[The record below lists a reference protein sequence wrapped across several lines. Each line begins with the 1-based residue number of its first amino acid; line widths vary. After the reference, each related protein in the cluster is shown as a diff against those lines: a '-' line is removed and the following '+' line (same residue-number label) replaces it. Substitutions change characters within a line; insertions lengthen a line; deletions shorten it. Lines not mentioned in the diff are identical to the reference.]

1 MQCNNIVDETFKVK
15 ELLGQGFTSQVF
27 KAEHIETKYE
37 LAMKVFKPMKK
48 VNLMLEN
55 FRKEVDSMKN
65 FRHENLINI
74 IAANEKGIY
83 VDNNGQSHNMMY
95 LGIELAENAELF
107 DFISDPGRGFSE
119 KIARILFK
127 QMIYG
132 LNSMHEL
139 GVAHR
144 DMKTE
149 NMFLDK
155 DFNLKVGDFGFSKF
169 MDVSLNNGLLKTQL
183 GTLGYQSP
191 ELVEGQN
198 YNGVDNDIFACGV
211 ILFIL
216 VNAYPPFR
224 EAKKTDNW
232 YRHLYAGKPDFF
244 WATHKKVKIS
254 DSLKHLITGML
265 SYKNRFT
272 IKDIVQNEWFNGETE
287 SKEAY
292 LEDMRDRKV
301 YVDERRNK
309 EKLEN
314 LQNNSLSGTVNEF
327 RELSE
332 DLVSKCEQIFEKIG
346 DTSSFEKKTIQDID
360 KRNTFEF
367 DQNDLNT
374 VSKNLIKLI
383 YEKFGG
389 ECKFETEKD
398 SFSFLVDVPIS
409 SVKELESEEEDN
421 TLNSVTCQ
429 VEFYLDQS
437 KKKSYAVFTKLGS
450 TNAFDYKNFLNSLS
464 NK

>member
-48 VNLMLEN
+48 VNIMLEN

-65 FRHENLINI
+65 FKHENLINI
-74 IAANEKGIY
+74 IAANENGIY
-83 VDNNGQSHNMMY
+83 VDNCGKSHNIMY

-119 KIARILFK
+119 KMARILFK

-132 LNSMHEL
+132 LNSMHQL

-169 MDVSLNNGLLKTQL
+169 MDISHNSGLLKTQL

-191 ELVEGQN
+191 ELVEGQP
-198 YNGVDNDIFACGV
+198 YNGIDNDIFACGV

-232 YRHLYAGKPDFF
+232 YRHIYSGKPEYF

-254 DSLKHLITGML
+254 DSLKNLITGML

-272 IKDIVQNEWFNGETE
+272 YNDIIQHEWFNGETE
-287 SKEAY
+287 SKEVYIA
-292 LEDMRDRKV
+292 DMKDRKV
-301 YVDERRNK
+301 YVDNRRNQ
-309 EKLEN
+309 EKLES
-314 LQNNSLSGTVNEF
+314 LQSSSTLSGSVQEF
-327 RELSE
+327 RDLSE
-332 DLVSKCEQIFEKIG
+332 DLVSKCNELFEKIG
-346 DTSSFEKKTIQDID
+346 DTSSFEKRIIEDID

-367 DQNDLNT
+367 EQNDLNII
-374 VSKNLIKLI
+374 SKNLIKLI
-383 YEKFGG
+383 YEKFGNG
-389 ECKFETEKD
+389 CKFEPEKD
-398 SFSFLVDVPIS
+398 SYSFVVDAPVTSVEDLV
-409 SVKELESEEEDN
+409 SEEEDE
-421 TLNSVTCQ
+421 TLNSVTCM
-429 VEFYLDQS
+429 VDFYLDHS
-437 KKKSYAVFTKLGS
+437 KKKSYAVFTKVGA
-450 TNAFDYKNFLNSLS
+450 TNSFDYKNFLNKLS
-464 NK
+464 K

>member
-48 VNLMLEN
+48 VNIMLEN

-65 FRHENLINI
+65 FKHENLINI
-74 IAANEKGIY
+74 IAANENGIY
-83 VDNNGQSHNMMY
+83 VDNCGKSHNIMY

-107 DFISDPGRGFSE
+107 DFISDPGRRFSE
-119 KIARILFK
+119 KMARILFK

-132 LNSMHEL
+132 LNSMHQL

-169 MDVSLNNGLLKTQL
+169 MDISHNSGLLKTQL

-191 ELVEGQN
+191 ELVEGQP
-198 YNGVDNDIFACGV
+198 YNGIDNDIFACGV

-232 YRHLYAGKPDFF
+232 YRHIYSGKPEYF

-254 DSLKHLITGML
+254 DSLKNLITGML

-272 IKDIVQNEWFNGETE
+272 YNDIIQHEWFNGETE

-292 LEDMRDRKV
+292 IADMKDRKV
-301 YVDERRNK
+301 YVDNRRNQ
-309 EKLEN
+309 EKLES
-314 LQNNSLSGTVNEF
+314 LQSSSTLSGSVQEF
-327 RELSE
+327 RDLSE
-332 DLVSKCEQIFEKIG
+332 DLVSKCNELFEKIG
-346 DTSSFEKKTIQDID
+346 DTSSFEKRIIEDID

-367 DQNDLNT
+367 EQNDLNII
-374 VSKNLIKLI
+374 SKNLIKLI
-383 YEKFGG
+383 YEKFGNG
-389 ECKFETEKD
+389 CKFEPEKD
-398 SFSFLVDVPIS
+398 SYSFVVDAPVTSVEDLV
-409 SVKELESEEEDN
+409 SEEEDE
-421 TLNSVTCQ
+421 TLNSVTCM
-429 VEFYLDQS
+429 VDFYLDHS
-437 KKKSYAVFTKLGS
+437 
-450 TNAFDYKNFLNSLS
+450 
-464 NK
+464 